1 MFHQQNEV
9 TTGNEIE
16 RITGARTKRKTTFRI
31 GELMDQLPGRDLTIT
46 QDEIDQP
53 IEAAPTCCGVPMVM
67 EEFVATRNGVPIDP
81 QDFKTVDDFEG
92 YYVSLTTVPY
102 LAGERI
108 VTSYERSMAITDD
121 ATGQLN
127 DDEYMP
133 DFDASS
139 TNRESM
145 FDGMDDDFDE
155 DDIFVDACYHCSKFT
170 SSGTGLCFTC
180 EQAEEEMFR
189 TYTDEPQG
197 YDTMDRA
204 KPIIRNDKGF
214 TKLCGTSHEGCVRSI
229 RISKQNFKAQFRR
242 ELSADNRAFKF
253 EASYMCGVPI
263 GGGSGVK
270 RLELE
275 HVTQIPRKP
284 YEGFEAVI
292 SLAYVRR

>member
-1 MFHQQNEV
+1 
-9 TTGNEIE
+9 
-16 RITGARTKRKTTFRI
+16 
-31 GELMDQLPGRDLTIT
+31 
-46 QDEIDQP
+46 
-53 IEAAPTCCGVPMVM
+53 
-67 EEFVATRNGVPIDP
+67 
-81 QDFKTVDDFEG
+81 
-92 YYVSLTTVPY
+92 
-102 LAGERI
+102 
-108 VTSYERSMAITDD
+108 
-121 ATGQLN
+121 
-127 DDEYMP
+127 MP

-170 SSGTGLCFTC
+170 SSSTGLCFEC
-180 EQAEEEMFR
+180 EQFEEEMFR

-197 YDTMDRA
+197 YDTMDRGV
-204 KPIIRNDKGF
+204 PIIKNDKGF